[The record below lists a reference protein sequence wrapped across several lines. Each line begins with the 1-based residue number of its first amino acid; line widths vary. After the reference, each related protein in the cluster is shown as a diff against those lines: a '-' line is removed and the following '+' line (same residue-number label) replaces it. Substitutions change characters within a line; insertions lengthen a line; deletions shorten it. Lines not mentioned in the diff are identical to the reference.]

1 MAVAGALPALSA
13 RDRNAGAFTGPL
25 PSRLNCARAAPGQRG
40 RMDLAELLAAHH
52 RNAWQ
57 PFTQMKLA
65 GDPVVVVRASGST
78 LFTADNRRIIDAI
91 GSWWT
96 CIHGHNHPYINRAI
110 SQQLR
115 SLEHVMYAG
124 FTHEPAVRLAAR
136 LSDSTGGHLPRVFY
150 SDNGSTA
157 VEIGLKMAF
166 QYFVNQ
172 GRPEKSEFAML
183 SRGYHGDTIGT
194 MSVGSRSSFHSM
206 YSPLLFD
213 AHALEAPVCPFSALH
228 DEDRARVHLSGALSA
243 LEELFERRGSRLCAL
258 VLEPIIQGAGG
269 MNIYPPLY
277 LSEARRLCNSHDVF
291 LVADEVFTGC
301 GRTGTF
307 YACEHAG
314 IWPDIM
320 ALSKGLPAGYLPFA
334 ATLASEKV
342 YQGFYSDDRMQTLFH
357 GHSMT
362 ANPLGCAAANASL
375 DLFVREERLRQ
386 VRKLEERHSNHHAA
400 LAAGR
405 LRTRIREA
413 RVLGSV
419 AALELDGP
427 AEYTGERG
435 WRIWKEC
442 IERGVLLRPIGNV
455 VYLTPPYVIGGDE
468 LARTYEVLEE
478 VLLAELD

>member
-1 MAVAGALPALSA
+1 M
-13 RDRNAGAFTGPL
+13 N
-25 PSRLNCARAAPGQRG
+25 
-40 RMDLAELLAAHH
+40 LADMLAAHH
-52 RNAWQ
+52 RHAWQ

-65 GDPVVVVRASGST
+65 GDPVVIARASGSV
-78 LFTADNRRIIDAI
+78 LFTADSRRIIDAI

-96 CIHGHNHPYINRAI
+96 CIHGHNHPFINRAI
-110 SQQLR
+110 SEQMR

-136 LSDSTGGHLPRVFY
+136 LSDSTDGRLPRVFF

-166 QYFVNQ
+166 QYFVNA
-172 GRPEKSEFAML
+172 GRPEKTQFAML

-194 MSVGSRSSFHSM
+194 MSVGSRSVFHRM
-206 YSPLLFD
+206 YAPLLFKV
-213 AHALEAPVCPFSALH
+213 HALPAPECPFSAFS
-228 DEDRARVHLSGALSA
+228 DETAARVHLSGALSA
-243 LEELFERRGSRLCAL
+243 LEELFEREGPRLCAL

-277 LSEARRLCNSHDVF
+277 LSAARALCDRHDVF
-291 LVADEVFTGC
+291 LIADEVFTGC

-342 YQGFYSDDRMQTLFH
+342 YAGFYSDDRTHTLFH

-375 DLFVREERLRQ
+375 DLFVREDRLRQ
-386 VRKLEERHSNHHAA
+386 VRRLELRHTNHQAA
-400 LAAGR
+400 LMSGR
-405 LRTRIREA
+405 LRTRIREG

-419 AALELDGP
+419 SAVELDAP
-427 AEYTGERG
+427 AEYTGELG
-435 WRIWKEC
+435 WRIWREC
-442 IERGVLLRPIGNV
+442 IDRGVLLRPIGNV
-455 VYLTPPYVIGGDE
+455 VYLTPPYVIAGDE
-468 LARTYEVLEE
+468 LARAYEVLEE
-478 VLLAELD
+478 VLLAVLD